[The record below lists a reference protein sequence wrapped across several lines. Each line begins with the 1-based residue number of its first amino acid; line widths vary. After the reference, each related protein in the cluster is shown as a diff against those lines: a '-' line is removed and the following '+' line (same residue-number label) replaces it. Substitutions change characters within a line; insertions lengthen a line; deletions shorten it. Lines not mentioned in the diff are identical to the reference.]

1 MNPKLNKKVKKFLD
15 AYFKGTSASSPEAHH
30 ALMFILKGA
39 LTDANFHSTSKKVDK
54 LFPKAK
60 NAKYFGKRDWE
71 NSLEDK
77 GVDIATMAKWDGHD
91 ILDAIGFFVSMYV
104 GRPLGSKIE
113 ALKNESFKREHKLL
127 ENLSVLVEKNV
138 PTNPS
143 KWSYY
148 KSQAKKKFDVYPSA
162 YANAWA
168 AKQYKAAGGGWRT
181 TKENVE
187 EDTVNETMK
196 PSQVSKAISR
206 MKKLLMKKWQ
216 KRGGYENFGQRE
228 LDVMKDKLNYNPYGT
243 PDERKIAKMLDGLDN
258 WAMNYDG
265 NMRESV
271 INEIS
276 AEGGL
281 KRVIKG
287 QTREVEGIKLSVP
300 MAQAMLD
307 WFNSSPYG
315 RKYPKAKK
323 ARLHLSLGIMM
334 GFGLDRY
341 AKHKG
346 AKDELKY
353 IKTLAKAMRED
364 NTLRE
369 STIKHLKSLN
379 EAKYNFKDDA
389 MTAYMKGKIS
399 AQELDKIAKN
409 DFNSSV
415 ATKKELQNFLNSGYM
430 KELMA
435 NTYGL
440 KVPAMEKKV
449 KELMK
454 YAS

>member
-1 MNPKLNKKVKKFLD
+1 M
-15 AYFKGTSASSPEAHH
+15 
-30 ALMFILKGA
+30 
-39 LTDANFHSTSKKVDK
+39 
-54 LFPKAK
+54 
-60 NAKYFGKRDWE
+60 
-71 NSLEDK
+71 
-77 GVDIATMAKWDGHD
+77 
-91 ILDAIGFFVSMYV
+91 
-104 GRPLGSKIE
+104 
-113 ALKNESFKREHKLL
+113 
-127 ENLSVLVEKNV
+127 
-138 PTNPS
+138 
-143 KWSYY
+143 
-148 KSQAKKKFDVYPSA
+148 KS
-162 YANAWA
+162 
-168 AKQYKAAGGGWRT
+168 
-181 TKENVE
+181 
-187 EDTVNETMK
+187 
-196 PSQVSKAISR
+196 
-206 MKKLLMKKWQ
+206 
-216 KRGGYENFGQRE
+216 
-228 LDVMKDKLNYNPYGT
+228 
-243 PDERKIAKMLDGLDN
+243 
-258 WAMNYDG
+258 
-265 NMRESV
+265 
-271 INEIS
+271 
-276 AEGGL
+276 EGGL

-300 MAQAMLD
+300 MKQAMLD

-315 RKYPKAKK
+315 RKYPRAKK

-379 EAKYNFKDDA
+379 EGIYSNKQDA
-389 MTAYMKGKIS
+389 MNAYMHGKIS
-399 AQELDKIAKN
+399 AEKLDKIAKTY
-409 DFNSSV
+409 FKSSV
-415 ATKKELQNFLNSGYM
+415 ATKQELQNFMKSGYM

>member
-1 MNPKLNKKVKKFLD
+1 M
-15 AYFKGTSASSPEAHH
+15 
-30 ALMFILKGA
+30 
-39 LTDANFHSTSKKVDK
+39 
-54 LFPKAK
+54 
-60 NAKYFGKRDWE
+60 
-71 NSLEDK
+71 
-77 GVDIATMAKWDGHD
+77 
-91 ILDAIGFFVSMYV
+91 
-104 GRPLGSKIE
+104 
-113 ALKNESFKREHKLL
+113 
-127 ENLSVLVEKNV
+127 
-138 PTNPS
+138 
-143 KWSYY
+143 
-148 KSQAKKKFDVYPSA
+148 
-162 YANAWA
+162 
-168 AKQYKAAGGGWRT
+168 
-181 TKENVE
+181 
-187 EDTVNETMK
+187 
-196 PSQVSKAISR
+196 
-206 MKKLLMKKWQ
+206 
-216 KRGGYENFGQRE
+216 
-228 LDVMKDKLNYNPYGT
+228 
-243 PDERKIAKMLDGLDN
+243 
-258 WAMNYDG
+258 
-265 NMRESV
+265 
-271 INEIS
+271 
-276 AEGGL
+276 

-353 IKTLAKAMRED
+353 IKTLAKAMRE
-364 NTLRE
+364 

-379 EAKYNFKDDA
+379 EGKYNYKDDA